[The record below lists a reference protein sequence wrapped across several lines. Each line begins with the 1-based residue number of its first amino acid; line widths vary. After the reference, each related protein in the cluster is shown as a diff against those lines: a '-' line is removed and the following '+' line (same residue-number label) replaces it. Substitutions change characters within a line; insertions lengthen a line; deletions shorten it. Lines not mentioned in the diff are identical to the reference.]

1 MAEVLPEPAIAKDED
16 FEEFIAL
23 CNQDA
28 GWDICYDKEG
38 ILMTSL
44 FIYLF
49 LLCTHYFCPLNITRN
64 IH

>member
-44 FIYLF
+44 FIY
-49 LLCTHYFCPLNITRN
+49 FCCALI
-64 IH
+64 IFAH